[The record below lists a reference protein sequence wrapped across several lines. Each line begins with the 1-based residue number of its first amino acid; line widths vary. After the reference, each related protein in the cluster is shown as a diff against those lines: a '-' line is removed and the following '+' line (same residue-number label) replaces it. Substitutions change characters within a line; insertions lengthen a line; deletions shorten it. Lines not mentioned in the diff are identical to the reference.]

1 MRDAIRPANLTD
13 MGALCCLIV
22 DDNTGFLESA
32 RLLLEREGLRVV
44 AVASTCEDALLH
56 IETLRPDVVLI
67 DVDLGHE
74 SGFDV
79 VRSLQDR
86 FGPSTPDLILISIDA
101 EQDLAELIA
110 ETPVLG
116 FIPKTHLSAEAIH
129 ALRHGRSH
137 T

>member
-44 AVASTCEDALLH
+44 AVASTGEDALLH
-56 IETLRPDVVLI
+56 IEKLRPDVVLV

-74 SGFDV
+74 SGFDL

-86 FGPSTPDLILISIDA
+86 FGPSTPDLILISIDT

-116 FIPKTHLSAEAIH
+116 FISKTDLSAGAIQ
-129 ALRHGRSH
+129 ALRHGRSQP
-137 T
+137 